1 VKIDIPEVLVH
12 LRQSG
17 VDGARDRPSAERTA
31 MRTLSW
37 VMSDQR
43 RYENALRAA
52 RIATGPV
59 ASVTGRGRRRR
70 PGGPAGSLAHLPWPL
85 SAWTTSRDAPLPAR
99 RSFRDWWRAQGGVPA
114 SPASSA
120 PPAADAARHPGDPHT
135 DHDPAAAGP
144 DSGTAPSNPGATP
157 PVPRAPQPDSGTAR
171 PDSGTARPKEGGD
184 E

>member
-52 RIATGPV
+52 RIATGPI
-59 ASVTGRGRRRR
+59 ASVTGHGRRRR

-99 RSFRDWWRAQGGVPA
+99 RSFRDWWRDQGEVPVRPA
-114 SPASSA
+114 PTPPPTTDTARSPA
-120 PPAADAARHPGDPHT
+120 DPCT
-135 DHDPAAAGP
+135 GHDPAA
-144 DSGTAPSNPGATP
+144 
-157 PVPRAPQPDSGTAR
+157 AR
-171 PDSGTARPKEGGD
+171 PDSGTAPPNPGAAPPNPGAEQPNPGAEQPDSGAVRPKEGGD